1 MEHFVSQLIAALG
14 SVPLAATYL
23 IAAVWMGLESSGIGV
38 PIEPVLLFLGS
49 LAAQGSV
56 NVPLVIACASV
67 GCLVGATL
75 AYIIGRR
82 VGMATVARFGRYVGL
97 TQARIEHIDAWLR
110 HRGPLGVFL
119 LRLTPVIRTFGSFV
133 VGEAEIPVP
142 VFLVG
147 TLAGA
152 VVYNG
157 IWVIVGSFLGANY
170 RAPLHYLD
178 QFGSRGVALALVVVL
193 VVVGLHHFWG
203 RLALR
208 RMALHFHRHHHQHTP
223 AVVAEQV
230 MR

>member
-1 MEHFVSQLIAALG
+1 VEHFVSQLIAALG
-14 SVPLAATYL
+14 SVPLPVIYL

-56 NVPLVIACASV
+56 NLPLMIVCASV
-67 GCLVGATL
+67 GCLAGATL
-75 AYIIGRR
+75 AYAIGRC

-110 HRGPLGVFL
+110 HRGSLGVFL

-133 VGEAEIPVP
+133 VGEADIPIPVF
-142 VFLVG
+142 VVG

-157 IWVIVGSFLGANY
+157 VWAILGNFLGANY
-170 RAPLHYLD
+170 RAPLHFLD
-178 QFGSRGVALALVVVL
+178 QFGSRGVALAVVVVL

-208 RMALHFHRHHHQHTP
+208 RMAVHFHRHHQHTP
-223 AVVAEQV
+223 AVVAEQAI
-230 MR
+230 R